1 VAEFGGGLSE
11 GSELA
16 GVLLAV
22 VPDPETTLP
31 DLVLLELS
39 ESEFEPF
46 EDPDPGLMPTEESSS
61 DRSGSFCA
69 LTGADCACV
78 CAREGLRDDVDPVK
92 GWVWV
97 RSSPEDSGTD
107 APGRAKLGG

>member
-1 VAEFGGGLSE
+1 MAEFGGGLPE

-46 EDPDPGLMPTEESSS
+46 EHEDVPEPGLMPTEESSS
-61 DRSGSFCA
+61 DRSGSFCGLA
-69 LTGADCACV
+69 GADCACV
-78 CAREGLRDDVDPVK
+78 CTREGLRDDVDPDK
-92 GWVWV
+92 G
-97 RSSPEDSGTD
+97 
-107 APGRAKLGG
+107 